1 MKRLIFAAA
10 AALSLAAVPSA
21 HACYSEGYR
30 AGLIQK
36 LSSKGF
42 ISKSYEGELVMDGVK
57 FRQAGGGGNVWKF
70 SARSDTVGKQLEQA
84 MTEQR
89 PVTLKYCQEL
99 VSVTTDTKYIITS
112 VTFTK

>member
-1 MKRLIFAAA
+1 MRRLILAAT
-10 AALSLAAVPSA
+10 AALSLAAA
-21 HACYSEGYR
+21 TTAQACYSDGYR

-57 FRQAGGGGNVWKF
+57 FRQTGGGNVWKF
-70 SARSDTVGKQLEQA
+70 SARNDTIGKQLEQA
-84 MTEQR
+84 MVEQR

-99 VSVTTDTKYIITS
+99 FSVTTDTKYIITS